1 MTGETVAP
9 GDGPHGRQ
17 TQPGPQIQ
25 QVTAVQQVQA
35 VQQVLPDRQGQSG
48 PRGRVL
54 VIEGGN
60 GQSPRRFPPRAGRPA
75 PGLSTIIAAIAPQ
88 VLLAADAV
96 DTVHLTAATDASGVL
111 AHLRSAVRHPG
122 PLLVHIGGHLV
133 RDRRTGGA
141 ELDLGDSRL
150 PWASVAEE
158 IRLRP
163 AETATLVVADLSAE
177 EAVLPPL
184 RVVPSP
190 LGAGMPLWAAVTPD
204 PQQVG
209 TFTRAL
215 IEALHGGRPGANG
228 MLTPEELHQQ
238 VHSVLRPEVVLVAT
252 HAPGRQIFRNTARRL
267 EAAPQQQPVPMPA
280 PGAVAVAGA
289 MDPPPFDTP
298 PLPPTAPTVHLRAL
312 DENAHA
318 DTGTAA
324 PAEPPAE
331 DPAPDDYRVAIGVI
345 VAAADAG
352 EHTRAVSFAQ
362 ELEDEAVAEHGPHA
376 EVSLRVRQ
384 VHAHVARLAGKQADA
399 TELYRAVALSLLET
413 RGSDDPETTQAAA
426 NAEACWRAIEDDDEA
441 RRLGPDLLAL
451 RRDVPDTSRP
461 GSVERHLARLTG
473 SLTSS

>member
-1 MTGETVAP
+1 VVTGETLAP
-9 GDGPHGRQ
+9 GDGPLGQLTQ
-17 TQPGPQIQ
+17 TGLEVQQLQ
-25 QVTAVQQVQA
+25 QVKQA
-35 VQQVLPDRQGQSG
+35 QSG

-60 GQSPRRFPPRAGRPA
+60 GQSSRRFPPRVGRPA

-96 DTVHLTAATDASGVL
+96 DTVHLTAATDAPGVL
-111 AHLRSAVRHPG
+111 AHLRASVRHPG
-122 PLLVHIGGHLV
+122 PLLVHVGGHLV

-150 PWASVAEE
+150 PWASIAEE

-184 RVVPSP
+184 RVQPSP
-190 LGAGMPLWAAVTPD
+190 LGAGLPLWAAVNPD

-228 MLTPEELHQQ
+228 TLTPEELHQQ
-238 VHSVLRPEVVLVAT
+238 VHSVLRPEVLLVVT

-267 EAAPQQQPVPMPA
+267 EAAPQQPVLVPP
-280 PGAVAVAGA
+280 PGVVAAF
-289 MDPPPFDTP
+289 DKPPFDTP

-312 DENAHA
+312 DEKAPDERA
-318 DTGTAA
+318 PDESALAEDA
-324 PAEPPAE
+324 PADEALTE
-331 DPAPDDYRVAIGVI
+331 EEAAPDDYRVAIGVI

-352 EHTRAVSFAQ
+352 EHTRAVAFAR

-384 VHAHVARLAGKQADA
+384 VHAHVARLAGQQSDA

-451 RRDVPDTSRP
+451 RRDVPDTNRP

>member
-1 MTGETVAP
+1 MTGETLAP
-9 GDGPHGRQ
+9 GDGPLGQ
-17 TQPGPQIQ
+17 LIQ
-25 QVTAVQQVQA
+25 SGQQGQ
-35 VQQVLPDRQGQSG
+35 QGQSG

-88 VLLAADAV
+88 VLLAADSV
-96 DTVHLTAATDASGVL
+96 DTVHLTSATDAAGVL
-111 AHLRSAVRHPG
+111 AHLRSSVRHPG

-158 IRLRP
+158 LRLRP
-163 AETATLVVADLSAE
+163 AETATLLVADLSAE

-190 LGAGMPLWAAVTPD
+190 LGAGLPLWAAVNPD

-215 IEALHGGRPGANG
+215 IEALHGGRPGG
-228 MLTPEELHQQ
+228 SGTLTPEELHQQ
-238 VHSVLRPEVVLVAT
+238 VHSVLRPEVLLVVT
-252 HAPGRQIFRNTARRL
+252 HAPGRQIFRNTARRI
-267 EAAPQQQPVPMPA
+267 EAGPQQQT
-280 PGAVAVAGA
+280 AVAVVPQPGA
-289 MDPPPFDTP
+289 LGAFDPTPFDTP

-312 DENAHA
+312 DEKAPEREA
-318 DTGTAA
+318 DA
-324 PAEPPAE
+324 PG
-331 DPAPDDYRVAIGVI
+331 DPDDEAAPDDYRVAIGVI

-352 EHTRAVSFAQ
+352 EHTRAVAFAQ

-399 TELYRAVALSLLET
+399 AELYRAVALSLLET

-441 RRLGPDLLAL
+441 RKLGPDLLAL
-451 RRDVPDTSRP
+451 RRDVPDTTRP

>member
-1 MTGETVAP
+1 MTGETLAP
-9 GDGPHGRQ
+9 GDGSLGRQ
-17 TQPGPQIQ
+17 
-25 QVTAVQQVQA
+25 A
-35 VQQVLPDRQGQSG
+35 QSG

-96 DTVHLTAATDASGVL
+96 DTVHLTAATDAPGVL
-111 AHLRSAVRHPG
+111 AHLRASVRHPG
-122 PLLVHIGGHLV
+122 PLLIHIGGHLV

-141 ELDLGDSRL
+141 VLDLGGSQL
-150 PWASVAEE
+150 PWAAVAEE

-177 EAVLPPL
+177 EVVLPPL

-190 LGAGMPLWAAVTPD
+190 LGAGLPLWAAVNPD

-228 MLTPEELHQQ
+228 TLTPEELHQQ
-238 VHSVLRPEVVLVAT
+238 VHSVLRPEVLLVVT

-267 EAAPQQQPVPMPA
+267 EAAPQQPVLVP
-280 PGAVAVAGA
+280 
-289 MDPPPFDTP
+289 P
-298 PLPPTAPTVHLRAL
+298 PLPPTAPTVHLRSLDL
-312 DENAHA
+312 DENAPEA
-318 DTGTAA
+318 EEEA
-324 PAEPPAE
+324 PVAEEEA
-331 DPAPDDYRVAIGVI
+331 APDDYRVAIGVI

-352 EHTRAVSFAQ
+352 EHTRAVAFAR

-376 EVSLRVRQ
+376 EVALRVRQ
-384 VHAHVARLAGKQADA
+384 VHAHVARLAGQQADA
-399 TELYRAVALSLLET
+399 AELYRAVALSLLET
-413 RGSDDPETTQAAA
+413 RGSDDPETAQAAA

-451 RRDVPDTSRP
+451 RRDVPDANRP

>member
-1 MTGETVAP
+1 MVTGETLAP
-9 GDGPHGRQ
+9 SDGSLGRTQ
-17 TQPGPQIQ
+17 T
-25 QVTAVQQVQA
+25 
-35 VQQVLPDRQGQSG
+35 RSG

-54 VIEGGN
+54 VIEGGA
-60 GQSPRRFPPRAGRPA
+60 GQSARRFPPRPGRPA
-75 PGLSTIIAAIAPQ
+75 PALSTIIAAIAPQ

-96 DTVHLTAATDASGVL
+96 DTVHLTSATDAAGVL
-111 AHLRSAVRHPG
+111 AHLRAAVRHPG
-122 PLLVHIGGHLV
+122 PLLVHLGGHLV
-133 RDRRTGGA
+133 KDRRTGAA

-158 IRLRP
+158 LRLRP
-163 AETATLVVADLSAE
+163 AETATLLVADLSAE

-190 LGAGMPLWAAVTPD
+190 LGLGLPLWAAVNPD

-215 IEALHGGRPGANG
+215 VEALHGGRPGANG
-228 MLTPEELHQQ
+228 TLTPEELHQQ
-238 VHSVLRPEVVLVAT
+238 VHSVLRPEVLLVVT

-267 EAAPQQQPVPMPA
+267 EAAPQQTTSTALPPPS
-280 PGAVAVAGA
+280 GAVG
-289 MDPPPFDTP
+289 PYDTP
-298 PLPPTAPTVHLRAL
+298 PRPPSAPTVHLRAL
-312 DENAHA
+312 DETAPDRGPA
-318 DTGTAA
+318 GKESDDEAEPSRTAA
-324 PAEPPAE
+324 EAVAETVAAEPPEEPAAE
-331 DPAPDDYRVAIGVI
+331 DAGPDDYRIAIGVI

-352 EHTRAVSFAQ
+352 EHTRAVAFAQ

-376 EVSLRVRQ
+376 EVALRVRQ
-384 VHAHVARLAGKQADA
+384 VHAHVSRLAGQQAVA

-426 NAEACWRAIEDDDEA
+426 NAEACWRAIEDDDLA

-451 RRDVPDTSRP
+451 RRDVPDPNRP

>member
-1 MTGETVAP
+1 MVTGETLAP
-9 GDGPHGRQ
+9 GDGSLGQLHAG
-17 TQPGPQIQ
+17 Q
-25 QVTAVQQVQA
+25 QA
-35 VQQVLPDRQGQSG
+35 QSG

-54 VIEGGN
+54 VIEGGA
-60 GQSPRRFPPRAGRPA
+60 GQSSRRFPPRAGRPA

-96 DTVHLTAATDASGVL
+96 DTVHLTAATDAPGVL
-111 AHLRSAVRHPG
+111 AHLRASVRHPG

-141 ELDLGDSRL
+141 ELDLGGSQL
-150 PWASVAEE
+150 PWAAVAEE

-190 LGAGMPLWAAVTPD
+190 LGAGLPLWAAVNPD

-228 MLTPEELHQQ
+228 TLTPEELHQQ
-238 VHSVLRPEVVLVAT
+238 VHSVLRPEVLLVVT

-267 EAAPQQQPVPMPA
+267 DAAPQQPVL
-280 PGAVAVAGA
+280 V
-289 MDPPPFDTP
+289 PPPFDTP
-298 PLPPTAPTVHLRAL
+298 PLPQAAPTVHLHSLDL
-312 DENAHA
+312 DES
-318 DTGTAA
+318 A
-324 PAEPPAE
+324 PAEEAPAAE
-331 DPAPDDYRVAIGVI
+331 EEPAPDDYRVAIGVI

-352 EHTRAVSFAQ
+352 EHTRAVAFAR

-376 EVSLRVRQ
+376 EVALRVRQ
-384 VHAHVARLAGKQADA
+384 VHAHVARLAGQQADA
-399 TELYRAVALSLLET
+399 AELYRAVALSLLET
-413 RGSDDPETTQAAA
+413 RGSDDPETAQAAA

-451 RRDVPDTSRP
+451 RRDVPDANRP

-473 SLTSS
+473 SLTGS